1 MGVTPSCQFLE
12 QILLLINQS
21 NNFLTAISIG
31 MSESDI
37 ALKKKITFEAVYFF
51 NFSCKIVPPL
61 CFCFFRVFSSGLI
74 FSLTSSWISWISV
87 SQQ

>member
-21 NNFLTAISIG
+21 NNFRTAISIG

-37 ALKKKITFEAVYFF
+37 ALKKNKILETVYFF
-51 NFSCKIVPPL
+51 NFPCKIVPPL
-61 CFCFFRVFSSGLI
+61 CFCFLRVFSSGLT